1 MSEYPQH
8 EKLATVKD
16 MSQAIGEFLEWAD
29 DQGWHLAEWHK
40 INSFG
45 DEQLRRIIP
54 NHTEAL
60 ARYFEIDL
68 DKLEQEKTHMLEAQR
83 ASNVEVDQDAE
94 LAVVRAATE
103 KLTEQYRDTLEDL
116 KDLGR

>member
-1 MSEYPQH
+1 
-8 EKLATVKD
+8 
-16 MSQAIGEFLEWAD
+16 
-29 DQGWHLAEWHK
+29 
-40 INSFG
+40 
-45 DEQLRRIIP
+45 
-54 NHTEAL
+54 
-60 ARYFEIDL
+60 
-68 DKLEQEKTHMLEAQR
+68 MLEAQR